1 MVVWALVMPS
11 VPTKGLAETIRSG
24 IDRVEPKEEP
34 PKVPQAPKRDLKP
47 GEIIEERTENTKV
60 YYNGDGTFTKK
71 IYFEPIHVKKKGQKI
86 FEEVSSSLTDS
97 TNNTNYVETENT
109 ILETNFYKKMVDG
122 EYANFHYNG
131 YSISYSI
138 LEAAGNDVQSIKAKD
153 VAAVYKKKDNKIL
166 HKNIFPSIDLQNIT
180 FNESTKEDLVLHSVG
195 YHIFK
200 FRLKTD
206 LQADIQDDGS
216 ILLTNQEHEKVFE
229 LPKPFMVDS
238 NVDEHSGEVQRLREC
253 NV

>member
-1 MVVWALVMPS
+1 MRNIRLRRWLVWMVVWALMMS
-11 VPTKGLAETIRSG
+11 SIPTKGFAETIQSG
-24 IDRVEPKEEP
+24 VGRVAPKEEP
-34 PKVPQAPKRDLKP
+34 PKVPEAPKRDLKP

-71 IYFEPIHVKKKGQKI
+71 IYFEPIHIKKKNQKR

-97 TNNTNYVETENT
+97 TNNTNYVETQNT

-138 LEAAGNDVQSIKAKD
+138 LEAAGNDVQPIKAKD

-180 FNESTKEDLVLHSVG
+180 FNEST
-195 YHIFK
+195 
-200 FRLKTD
+200 
-206 LQADIQDDGS
+206 
-216 ILLTNQEHEKVFE
+216 
-229 LPKPFMVDS
+229 
-238 NVDEHSGEVQRLREC
+238 
-253 NV
+253 